1 MNSDNT
7 HNALK
12 VILFSQLLVEAID
25 DVKGTSLYKY
35 KTKQILNNV
44 EKFLKDNIKQNDNV
58 YDEDPEMATNLFNN
72 LDALIGKLANRNIV
86 QMVMINQIHDHYS
99 KHPEDWDNFFTI
111 EMTKLDTHNEQYR
124 TNRSCNLQ

>member
-99 KHPEDWDNFFTI
+99 KNPEDWDNFFTI
-111 EMTKLDTHNEQYR
+111 EMTKLDTQ
-124 TNRSCNLQ
+124 